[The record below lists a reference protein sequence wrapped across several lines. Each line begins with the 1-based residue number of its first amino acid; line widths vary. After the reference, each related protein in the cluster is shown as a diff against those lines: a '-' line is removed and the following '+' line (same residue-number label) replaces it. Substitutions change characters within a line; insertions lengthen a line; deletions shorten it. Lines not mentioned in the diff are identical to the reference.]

1 MRYGIL
7 LCVLALGAAGCHFG
21 RNAESLS
28 AAQTSAGAT
37 ANVVLDKGTVTGE
50 LFAVEDNGLLLL
62 TGQRL
67 LMVPYLSIRQVV
79 FSDIGRAYSV
89 GQAPPSAGTM
99 RALRLI
105 SHFPQGIPATAV
117 PKLRSM
123 YATDTVAR

>member
-7 LCVLALGAAGCHFG
+7 LSVLALGGTGCHFG
-21 RNAESLS
+21 RKAESLS

-37 ANVVLDKGTVTGE
+37 ANVVLDKGTATGE
-50 LFAVEDNGLLLL
+50 LLAAEDNGLLLL
-62 TGQRL
+62 RGQTL

-79 FSDIGRAYSV
+79 FSDIGRVYSL
-89 GQAPPSAGTM
+89 GQSPPNPGTL

-105 SHFPQGIPATAV
+105 SHFPQGIPASAV

-123 YATDTVAR
+123 YATDTLAR